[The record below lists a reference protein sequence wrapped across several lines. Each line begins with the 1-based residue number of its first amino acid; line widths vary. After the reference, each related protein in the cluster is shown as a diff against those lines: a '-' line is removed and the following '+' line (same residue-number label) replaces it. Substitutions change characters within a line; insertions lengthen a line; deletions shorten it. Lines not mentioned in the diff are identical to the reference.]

1 MNPSLDREPT
11 SPVSTASQ
19 KPVDGASSRPSSR
32 PSSAPTFLRGDWATW
47 RSRAI
52 AYTLCFAVLALALVG
67 QRYLSRDLGPALS
80 ELRSYKAGLLEQ
92 AKTLTVEAQTL
103 TSPVRVREFALA
115 SGMVPFSKAPKEAH
129 TFAPLPRAPHLASS
143 ALSNF
148 ANPNTLPTN
157 TLPDNALPNNTVE
170 VETRWR

>member
-1 MNPSLDREPT
+1 MNPSLDRE
-11 SPVSTASQ
+11 STAS
-19 KPVDGASSRPSSR
+19 K
-32 PSSAPTFLRGDWATW
+32 SSASRSPSASTFLRGDWATW

-52 AYTLCFAVLALALVG
+52 TYTLCFGFLALGLVG
-67 QRYLSRDLGPALS
+67 QRYLTRNLGPTLS

-103 TSPVRVREFALA
+103 TSPVRVREFALS

-129 TFAPLPRAPHLASS
+129 TFAQLPRAQIASS
-143 ALSNF
+143 AL
-148 ANPNTLPTN
+148 PNTLPEN
-157 TLPDNALPNNTVE
+157 TLE

>member
-1 MNPSLDREPT
+1 MNPSLDRE
-11 SPVSTASQ
+11 SAASKSTA
-19 KPVDGASSRPSSR
+19 SR
-32 PSSAPTFLRGDWATW
+32 PSSASTFLRGDWATW

-52 AYTLCFAVLALALVG
+52 AYTLCFACLALGLVG
-67 QRYLSRDLGPALS
+67 QRYLTRDLGPTLS

-129 TFAPLPRAPHLASS
+129 TFVALPRAPQMASS
-143 ALSNF
+143 ALPHLVD
-148 ANPNTLPTN
+148 PNTLPTTNLPDN
-157 TLPDNALPNNTVE
+157 TLPDNILE